1 MSFVSEPT
9 ILRASRLRLVAGVA
23 ALCIVTT
30 AIGCASSGGSKTQ
43 AGTTATATAK
53 AGGETMTTTA
63 AKEPDHIKV
72 QHILIGAKG
81 TVPGKNITRSLD
93 EAKTLAYQ
101 LADRARKGE
110 DFGALVS
117 QYTDDAAPGIYG
129 MANRGVTPS
138 GTNEY
143 GRDSMVPAFGNVGF
157 PLALGAIGV
166 ADFDATTSPYGY
178 HVIKRVE

>member
-9 ILRASRLRLVAGVA
+9 IQGASRLRLVAGVA

-43 AGTTATATAK
+43 AGSSATAT
-53 AGGETMTTTA
+53 AGGETMTTTP
-63 AKEPDHIKV
+63 AKEPDRIKV

-81 TVPGKNITRSLD
+81 TVSGKNITRSLE

-110 DFGALVS
+110 DFGALVR

-143 GRDSMVPAFGNVGF
+143 GRDNMVPAFGNVGF
-157 PLALGAIGV
+157 PLSLGQIGV
-166 ADFDATTSPYGY
+166 ADFDPSTSPYGY

>member
-9 ILRASRLRLVAGVA
+9 ILRASQLRLVAGVA

-43 AGTTATATAK
+43 AGTTATAK
-53 AGGETMTTTA
+53 AGGETMTTTPT
-63 AKEPDHIKV
+63 KEPDHIKV

-81 TVPGKNITRSLD
+81 TVPGKSITRSLE

-110 DFGALVS
+110 EFGALVS

-129 MANRGVTPS
+129 MSNRGVPA
-138 GTNEY
+138 GQGEY
-143 GRDSMVPAFGNVGF
+143 GRDTMVPAFGNVGF

-166 ADFDATTSPYGY
+166 ADFDPSTSPYGY

>member
-1 MSFVSEPT
+1 MRFESEPT
-9 ILRASRLRLVAGVA
+9 NLRAPRLRLVAGVVT
-23 ALCIVTT
+23 LCVVTT

-43 AGTTATATAK
+43 SGTSTSATAK
-53 AGGETMTTTA
+53 AGGETMTTTP

-81 TVPGKNITRSLD
+81 TVPGKNITRSLE

-117 QYTDDAAPGIYG
+117 QYTDDAAPGIYA
-129 MANRGVTPS
+129 MSNRGITPS
-138 GTNEY
+138 GQNEY
-143 GRDSMVPAFGNVGF
+143 GRDNMVPAFGNVGF
-157 PLALGAIGV
+157 PLAVGAIGV
-166 ADFDATTSPYGY
+166 ADFDPKDSPYGY

>member
-1 MSFVSEPT
+1 MSTVSERA
-9 ILRASRLRLVAGVA
+9 ILRAPQLRLVAGMA
-23 ALCIVTT
+23 ALCIVAT

-43 AGTTATATAK
+43 AGA
-53 AGGETMTTTA
+53 TTTPA
-63 AKEPDHIKV
+63 EKPVTTTPAKEPDRIKV
-72 QHILIGAKG
+72 QHILIGATG
-81 TVPGKNITRSLD
+81 TVPGKSITRTMD

-110 DFGALVS
+110 DYGALVA

-138 GTNEY
+138 GQNEY
-143 GRDSMVPAFGNVGF
+143 GRDNMVPAFGNVGF
-157 PLALGAIGV
+157 KLAVGEIGV
-166 ADFDATTSPYGY
+166 ADFDPQTSPYGY

>member
-1 MSFVSEPT
+1 MSFVFEPT
-9 ILRASRLRLVAGVA
+9 ILRASQLRLVAGVA

-43 AGTTATATAK
+43 AGTTTT
-53 AGGETMTTTA
+53 AGGETMTTTP
-63 AKEPDHIKV
+63 AKEPDRIKV

-81 TVPGKNITRSLD
+81 TVPGKNITRSIE

-138 GTNEY
+138 GQNEY
-143 GRDSMVPAFGNVGF
+143 GRDNMVPAFGNVGF
-157 PLALGAIGV
+157 PLALGEIGV
-166 ADFDATTSPYGY
+166 ADFDPTTSPYGY

>member
-1 MSFVSEPT
+1 MSTVFE
-9 ILRASRLRLVAGVA
+9 RAIVRAPQLRLVAGMI
-23 ALCIVTT
+23 ALCVVAT

-43 AGTTATATAK
+43 AGATATP
-53 AGGETMTTTA
+53 AGGETMTTTP
-63 AKEPDHIKV
+63 AKEPDRIKV

-81 TVPGKNITRSLD
+81 TVPGKNITRTLD

-110 DFGALVS
+110 DYGALVS

-129 MANRGVTPS
+129 MANRGITPS
-138 GTNEY
+138 GQNEY
-143 GRDSMVPAFGNVGF
+143 GRDNMVPAFGNVGF
-157 PLALGAIGV
+157 KLALNEIGV
-166 ADFDATTSPYGY
+166 ADFDPQTSPYGY

>member
-9 ILRASRLRLVAGVA
+9 ILHASRLRLVAGVA

-53 AGGETMTTTA
+53 AGGETMTTTP

-81 TVPGKNITRSLD
+81 TVPGKSITRSLD
-93 EAKTLAYQ
+93 EAKILAYQ

-129 MANRGVTPS
+129 MSNRGVAA
-138 GTNEY
+138 GQGEY
-143 GRDSMVPAFGNVGF
+143 GRESMVPAFGNVGF

-166 ADFDATTSPYGY
+166 ADFDASTSPYGY

>member
-9 ILRASRLRLVAGVA
+9 ILRASQLRLVAGVA

-43 AGTTATATAK
+43 AGATAT
-53 AGGETMTTTA
+53 AGGETMTTTP
-63 AKEPDHIKV
+63 AKEPDRIKV
-72 QHILIGAKG
+72 QHILVGAKG
-81 TVPGKNITRSLD
+81 TVPGKNITRSLE

-143 GRDSMVPAFGNVGF
+143 GRDNMVPAFGNVGF
-157 PLALGAIGV
+157 PLALGEIGV
-166 ADFDATTSPYGY
+166 ADYDPSTSPYGY